1 MCVVGLPVAR
11 YVYSFGT
18 GKASSGCSSVGLE
31 RLSDK
36 QEVFGSSNLPIPTQR
51 LRPQA
56 SYDAR
61 KFRIRPNYYTKRCSW
76 YGRENY
82 GAMLSNNETW

>member
-18 GKASSGCSSVGLE
+18 GEASGHWHNWLARSPDKTEVPSSILGC
-31 RLSDK
+31 
-36 QEVFGSSNLPIPTQR
+36 PTQR

-82 GAMLSNNETW
+82 GAMLGNNETW